1 MGRSGKA
8 HHAGLS
14 RRSRGL
20 YVSDMTKGVLRFFF
34 EYGAGGCLWA
44 GVSATLDRLDVG
56 PVDAERRSLD
66 GRIEP
71 ARLVLSDFTRN
82 LRDQL
87 DFEHSGYLNPLYP
100 PDPSLWS
107 QDLCDRF
114 NANVDKLLCLLR
126 QELDEDYDI
135 LDKQQR
141 YAEDDQLE
149 EYLASSPGLT
159 KLNKVKV
166 PTVR

>member
-1 MGRSGKA
+1 
-8 HHAGLS
+8 
-14 RRSRGL
+14 
-20 YVSDMTKGVLRFFF
+20 MTKGVLKFFF

-44 GVSATLDRLDVG
+44 GDAATLDRLDVG
-56 PVDAERRSLD
+56 PVDAESRSLD
-66 GRIEP
+66 GQARP
-71 ARLVLSDFTRN
+71 ARLVLSDLARN

-107 QDLCDRF
+107 QNLCDRF
-114 NANVDKLLCLLR
+114 NADVDKLLSLLR

-141 YAEDDQLE
+141 YAEDGRLE
-149 EYLASSPGLT
+149 EYLANNPGLT
-159 KLNKVKV
+159 KLNEVKA